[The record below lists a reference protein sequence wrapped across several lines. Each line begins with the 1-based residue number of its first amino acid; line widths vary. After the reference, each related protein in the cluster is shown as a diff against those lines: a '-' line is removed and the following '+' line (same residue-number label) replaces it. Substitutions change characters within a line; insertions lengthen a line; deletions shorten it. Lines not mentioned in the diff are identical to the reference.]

1 MPEPWMHTM
10 LQQLVEASCMVHALA
25 ASPGMPAAVA
35 ASVQGNSVKK
45 NTRGFGHTATL
56 AT

>member
-1 MPEPWMHTM
+1 M